1 MLMIAPPYR
10 KKKRQP
16 PNEFQKVFPY
26 RTLGLVLLSSSLS
39 SVLFVCLF
47 VCFLKLVVCIERTDF
62 QLLDS
67 VLGFFIAMYFDRIF
81 AAGWPFF
88 FHGNARNGTE
98 PQRWASEDGSALSQ
112 ETLSVVMFTHVLM
125 SRKTNVWSD
134 AKHRSCTEHD
144 TEKSGRGQRARRRAR
159 DERERERERKKRPKK
174 PRTRSHRDAVF
185 FSFSSSFPS
194 LSMRIFLF
202 VCFRFA

>member
-1 MLMIAPPYR
+1 MDARRWPLDEKVPARRNPMLMIAPPYR

-81 AAGWPFF
+81 AAGWPFLF
-88 FHGNARNGTE
+88 SRQRQEWHGAAEVGVRGRLCAE
-98 PQRWASEDGSALSQ
+98 PGN
-112 ETLSVVMFTHVLM
+112 VVRRDVHPCI
-125 SRKTNVWSD
+125 NV
-134 AKHRSCTEHD
+134 T
-144 TEKSGRGQRARRRAR
+144 
-159 DERERERERKKRPKK
+159 
-174 PRTRSHRDAVF
+174 
-185 FSFSSSFPS
+185 
-194 LSMRIFLF
+194 
-202 VCFRFA
+202 